1 MKEVTDET
9 DVFMMLVPKSEH
21 SISVCESEGGLFH
34 IAKPGSL
41 IIDSSTIAPKV
52 AVSLNQS
59 AKKHKM
65 TYLDAPVTGAVP
77 AAMAGTLNFLVGA
90 ESEEVF
96 QRAMPIMQAM
106 GKRFFNCGK
115 PGAGQVVKICNNMS
129 QIGRAHV

>member
-1 MKEVTDET
+1 M
-9 DVFMMLVPKSEH
+9 
-21 SISVCESEGGLFH
+21 
-34 IAKPGSL
+34 
-41 IIDSSTIAPKV
+41 

-129 QIGRAHV
+129 LATQMISISEAFVLGKSLGID